1 MATTSEQGIIPKG
14 PTYRSPTRH
23 MLCCSPGMDMAA
35 VVLLAVSELQ
45 YDPGDPFETAFDVI
59 NLQALHGLT
68 LPQVVQN
75 VVLTTQRPPVPGSEW
90 RLIVDE
96 TVIPGAVWDS
106 FKGKFDKTP
115 TAADVTSI
123 GQQALLSKLVTTLHR
138 GELKIAKDLTEAP
151 ALIAVIKEAPSYA
164 TGPVDLLNYNH
175 MLFATALA
183 VWHADKWWRGNLG
196 RSPPRV
202 IHQYAHHKGFSS

>member
-1 MATTSEQGIIPKG
+1 
-14 PTYRSPTRH
+14 
-23 MLCCSPGMDMAA
+23 MLACSSGMDMSA
-35 VVLLAVSELQ
+35 VVLLAVSEQQ

-96 TVIPGAVWDS
+96 TVIPGTVWDR

-138 GELKIAKDLTEAP
+138 GELKIAR
-151 ALIAVIKEAPSYA
+151 I
-164 TGPVDLLNYNH
+164 
-175 MLFATALA
+175 
-183 VWHADKWWRGNLG
+183 
-196 RSPPRV
+196 
-202 IHQYAHHKGFSS
+202 